1 MNILLLG
8 NAGAGKDT
16 IAEAL
21 GSGYNN
27 VKFAT
32 ALRELAVNTST
43 LTMEQLT
50 DPYHKDAPVKY
61 TVDFIGL
68 AVYVGGLD
76 GTPAPGDLRTPR
88 DYLNWLGTGV
98 LRQKDPEWHIRRTAS
113 QIHPDNN
120 VFTDCRFVNEFDLV
134 VERFNEQDLYVVI
147 IKDRDGNMPYQFELS
162 EIMAKLGWY
171 ASAADYDIDIKVLVN
186 KYSTAEEF
194 QRAAL
199 RVLTET

>member
-21 GSGYNN
+21 GPEYTN

-43 LTMEQLT
+43 LTMEELT
-50 DPYHKDAPVKY
+50 NPYHKDAPIKY
-61 TVDFIGL
+61 TVDFTGL
-68 AVYVGGLD
+68 ASYIGGLD
-76 GTPAPGDLRTPR
+76 GTPAPEELATPR

-98 LRQKDPEWHIRRTAS
+98 LRNKDPEWHIRRTTT
-113 QIHPDNN
+113 QIRPTNN

-134 VERFNEQDLYVVI
+134 VDLFNGQGLQVVI
-147 IKDRDGNMPYQFELS
+147 IRDRDGNMPYQFELP
-162 EIMAKLGWY
+162 EIMAKLGWF
-171 ASAADYDIDIKVLVN
+171 ASAADYDLEIKVVSN
-186 KYSTAEEF
+186 EYDTAKEF
-194 QRAAL
+194 KQAVL